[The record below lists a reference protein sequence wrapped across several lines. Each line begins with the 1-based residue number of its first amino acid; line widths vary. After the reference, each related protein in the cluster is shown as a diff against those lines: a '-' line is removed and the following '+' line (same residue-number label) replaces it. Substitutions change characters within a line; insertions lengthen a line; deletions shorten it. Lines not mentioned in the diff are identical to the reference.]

1 MRNEKLRQIIYV
13 GLTHSFAAAAQK
25 YMVKYMSQ
33 ETPCY
38 SERIKEWPFIP
49 SCRRKRIWL
58 ISQPTISVIYFSNTS
73 FVCWGREGEL
83 FSSPGGAEHGRMRQ
97 HQRGASAHDGPMD
110 TVLKLQLVAQEVHKT
125 LHPSRKTQTQ
135 THTLY
140 CRAQVYKSRCNRRIQ
155 LWIIR
160 SNDLMF
166 NTFILY
172 KHVWVKLLSTRQAMF
187 SWIVKEIF
195 F

>member
-73 FVCWGREGEL
+73 SVCWGREGEL

-125 LHPSRKTQTQ
+125 LHPSR
-135 THTLY
+135 
-140 CRAQVYKSRCNRRIQ
+140 IQ

-166 NTFILY
+166 NMFILY